1 VAEDLKKRVHKMRIF
16 SNIPLSWP
24 QVLHVSHAARLSPGS
39 WHNYYIY
46 KLTHI
51 RPHILTTNSPLEL
64 LQENWQFH
72 CYDNYC
78 RAAQLEAYGN
88 EFTMISI
95 NGKKSEFG
103 TETWGYIPKAA
114 EPNDIISIS
123 SFNHTG
129 HASFNYSPVASLAST
144 CMVLT

>member
-1 VAEDLKKRVHKMRIF
+1 MRIF

-24 QVLHVSHAARLSPGS
+24 QVLHVSQAARLSPGR
-39 WHNYYIY
+39 WHNYYLY

-64 LQENWQFH
+64 LQENCLYY
-72 CYDNYC
+72 CYDKYH
-78 RAAQLEAYGN
+78 RDQRLEQFGN

-95 NGKKSEFG
+95 NGKEPELG
-103 TETWGYIPKAA
+103 IETWGYIPKTA
-114 EPNDIISIS
+114 EPNDIISIR

-129 HASFNYSPVASLAST
+129 YPSFNYSPAVSVAST

>member
-1 VAEDLKKRVHKMRIF
+1 VAEDLKKRGHKMRIF

-24 QVLHVSHAARLSPGS
+24 QILHVSQAARLSPGH
-39 WHNYYIY
+39 WHNYYLY
-46 KLTHI
+46 KLTHV
-51 RPHILTTNSPLEL
+51 RPHIITTNSPLEFL
-64 LQENWQFH
+64 LENCQYY
-72 CYDNYC
+72 CYHKYYRD
-78 RAAQLEAYGN
+78 QSLEVYGN

-95 NGKKSEFG
+95 NDIK
-103 TETWGYIPKAA
+103 TWGYIPKTA

-129 HASFNYSPVASLAST
+129 HPSFNYSPVVSLAST

>member
-1 VAEDLKKRVHKMRIF
+1 MRIF

-24 QVLHVSHAARLSPGS
+24 QVLHVSQAARLSPGR
-39 WHNYYIY
+39 WHNYYLY
-46 KLTHI
+46 KLTHV

-64 LQENWQFH
+64 LRENCQYY
-72 CYDNYC
+72 CYDKYH
-78 RAAQLEAYGN
+78 RDQRLEQFGN

-95 NGKKSEFG
+95 NGKKADFG
-103 TETWGYIPKAA
+103 IETWGYIPKTV

-129 HASFNYSPVASLAST
+129 HASFNYSPVVSLAST